1 MSEELCYGLF
11 NVKTFEKIGFQFQ
24 LVLIFFTLENQSL
37 SLGGGVSEFLGIP
50 RFLGGERRG
59 ISRL

>member
-24 LVLIFFTLENQSL
+24 LVLIFFTLENQPL
-37 SLGGGVSEFLGIP
+37 FITWWEG
-50 RFLGGERRG
+50 
-59 ISRL
+59 